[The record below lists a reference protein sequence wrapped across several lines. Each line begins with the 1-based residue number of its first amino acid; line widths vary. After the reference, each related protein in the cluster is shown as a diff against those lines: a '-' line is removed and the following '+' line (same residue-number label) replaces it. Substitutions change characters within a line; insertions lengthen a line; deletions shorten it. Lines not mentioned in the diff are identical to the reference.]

1 MTARLALLAAAALTF
16 AGCGG
21 GSSDKETSAPAPAK
35 TKAPSASAG
44 APSKTASETISDFT
58 FAPKSVTVAAG
69 GSVSW
74 KNKDAANHNV
84 VFDDKSIEGIE
95 NLRENQDGKV
105 EFDKAGTYAY
115 VCSYHPGM
123 EGTVVVK

>member
-1 MTARLALLAAAALTF
+1 MIRQGALLAAVVV
-16 AGCGG
+16 AGCGSSSSS
-21 GSSDKETSAPAPAK
+21 SSDKPAPAPAK

-44 APSKTASETISDFT
+44 ASSKTGTATIKDFT

-74 KNKDAANHNV
+74 TNKDSANHNV
-84 VFDDKSIEGIE
+84 TFDDKSIEGIG
-95 NLRENQDGKV
+95 NLRQGQAGKV
-105 EFDKAGTYAY
+105 TFAKAGTYAY
-115 VCSYHPGM
+115 VCTYHPGM